1 MNDRY
6 DANTLILFFA
16 LLGIAMAI
24 AYVADKLTKRT
35 RRNRYRK
42 VLPPP
47 SPLCSRGFDY
57 K

>member
-1 MNDRY
+1 MSP
-6 DANTLILFFA
+6 AIAFFLLLLGA
-16 LLGIAMAI
+16 LLIGMFMES
-24 AYVADKLTKRT
+24 LTKRT

>member
-1 MNDRY
+1 VSPGTAFFLLMLGGL
-6 DANTLILFFA
+6 LIGMWL
-16 LLGIAMAI
+16 
-24 AYVADKLTKRT
+24 DKLTKRT